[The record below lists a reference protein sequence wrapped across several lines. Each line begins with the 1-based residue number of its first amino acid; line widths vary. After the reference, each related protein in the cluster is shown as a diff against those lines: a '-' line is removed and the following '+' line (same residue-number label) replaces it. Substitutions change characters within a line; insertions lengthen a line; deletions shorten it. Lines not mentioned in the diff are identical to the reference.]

1 MKNGKKKSEGSF
13 YFWAILHMMYRSL
26 SESFFFYLA
35 KVQSFT
41 ETGRR
46 ARLTIMI
53 SSSLLLVGIS
63 FLVEKFS
70 VET

>member
-1 MKNGKKKSEGSF
+1 
-13 YFWAILHMMYRSL
+13 MMYRSL
-26 SESFFFYLA
+26 SESFFSLA